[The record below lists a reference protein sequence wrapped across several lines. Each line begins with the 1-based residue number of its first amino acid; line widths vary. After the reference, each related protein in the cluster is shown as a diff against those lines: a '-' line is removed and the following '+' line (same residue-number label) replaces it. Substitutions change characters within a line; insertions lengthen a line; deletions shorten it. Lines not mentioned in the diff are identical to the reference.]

1 MAYLTVHVLK
11 NSFSI
16 ISYQSS
22 LCMVRVCWLFFFYD
36 YLVSVYFFQFLV
48 SPNRSKLNREKL
60 LDMFFTQSM
69 EFSMGYFNVNVTTIN
84 SNKDTFQT
92 VWTILSKKK
101 FKGALKLLEIR
112 LLMRQS
118 KCCNVLL
125 NCMSL
130 KSHQSFGKNSSQFR
144 IRFKILIEPNA

>member
-1 MAYLTVHVLK
+1 MFLKTAFQSFLT
-11 NSFSI
+11 SR
-16 ISYQSS
+16 
-22 LCMVRVCWLFFFYD
+22 LCAWCESADCFFFYD

>member
-1 MAYLTVHVLK
+1 MFLKTAFQSFLT
-11 NSFSI
+11 SR
-16 ISYQSS
+16 
-22 LCMVRVCWLFFFYD
+22 LCAWCESADCFFFFYD

-69 EFSMGYFNVNVTTIN
+69 EFSMGYFIVDVTTFN
-84 SNKDTFQT
+84 FNKDTFQK
-92 VWTILSKKK
+92 VWTILSRKK
-101 FKGALKLLEIR
+101 FKGALKLLQIR